1 MFIPM
6 IKDTMVNVFLGN
18 WHIDGKE
25 KHMAFFKQVLQ
36 KRDMEVLEDFL
47 KMNHIDKKRNGST
60 LLHTAVFENDLSFVT
75 LLLQKGAN
83 INAQD
88 KEGRTP
94 LAIASYFGFET
105 MVEHLLKKGAN
116 PLIRDEEGKTA
127 RHRAMNGWKGVV
139 HGKVARIIT
148 EKEAKQRRFLI

>member
-1 MFIPM
+1 
-6 IKDTMVNVFLGN
+6 MVDVLCGY
-18 WHIDGKE
+18 WQVGGKE
-25 KHMAFFKQVLQ
+25 RHMAIFKQVLRT
-36 KRDMEVLEDFL
+36 RDEKVLEEFL
-47 KMNHIDKKRNGST
+47 TMNPIDKKRNGST
-60 LLHTAVFENDLSFVT
+60 LLHTAAFEGDLSFAR

-83 INAQD
+83 IDAQD

-94 LAIASYFGFET
+94 LSIASYFGFET
-105 MVEHLLKKGAN
+105 MVEYLLKKGAN

-127 RHRAMNGWKGVV
+127 RHRAMNGWNGIV